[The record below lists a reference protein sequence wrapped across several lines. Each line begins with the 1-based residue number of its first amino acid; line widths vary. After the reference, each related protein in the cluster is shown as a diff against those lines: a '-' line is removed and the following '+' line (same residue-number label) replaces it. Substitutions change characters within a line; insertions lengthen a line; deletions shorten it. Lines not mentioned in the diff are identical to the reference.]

1 MMGGVENHVQQIS
14 TRLALAG
21 VRVTIVTCDP
31 DHNLPQ
37 RESIEGVEV
46 RRVRSYPKGKDLY
59 FAPGIWRIVL
69 DGKWDI
75 VHCENYL
82 SLVAPLAMIAARR
95 SHVPYVVTF
104 HGGGHSS
111 PLRNRIRGV
120 QRRVLRPLLAR
131 AAVLHA
137 TAEFEMVQFG
147 DDLSI
152 GRDKFDYAPN
162 GSDLAAVD
170 PATRSRIEG
179 ALIVSAGR
187 LERYKGHHRA
197 IAAMPTVLAQRP
209 EARLRIAGRGP
220 FESELRLLA
229 RRLGVSHAV
238 EIRASPSSAEFAN
251 ELPKAAVVVLLS
263 EYETHPMAVLE
274 ALAMGRPTI
283 VADTSGLSE
292 LAAKG
297 WVTAVPL
304 DAPARQVGEAILDQL
319 RHPLVPVAID
329 LPTWDDCA
337 DELHRAYLR
346 ALDRS
351 HQ

>member
-14 TRLALAG
+14 TRLAHAG
-21 VRVTIVTCDP
+21 VQVTIVTCDP
-31 DHNLPQ
+31 YGNLPE
-37 RESIEGVEV
+37 RESIDEVEV
-46 RRVRSYPKGKDLY
+46 RRVRSYPKGSDLY
-59 FAPGIWRIVL
+59 FAPAIWRVVRE
-69 DGKWDI
+69 GTWDI

-82 SLVAPLAMIAARR
+82 SLVAPLAMLAARR

-111 PLRNRIRGV
+111 PRRNRIRGM

-152 GRDKFDYAPN
+152 SRDKFVYAPN
-162 GSDLAAVD
+162 GSDLTAID
-170 PATRSRIEG
+170 PAARARIQG
-179 ALIVSAGR
+179 SLIISAGR

-197 IAAMPTVLAQRP
+197 IAALPTVLAQRP
-209 EARLRIAGRGP
+209 DARLRIAGSGP
-220 FESELRLLA
+220 YEGELRALSE
-229 RRLGVSHAV
+229 RLGVADAV
-238 EIRASPSSAEFAN
+238 EIRAAPSSEAFAA
-251 ELPKAAVVVLLS
+251 ELPEAALVVLLS

-274 ALAMGRPTI
+274 ALAMGRPTL

-304 DAPARQVGEAILDQL
+304 DAAPAQVGHAILEQL
-319 RHPLVPVAID
+319 KSPLVPGSID

-337 DELHRAYLR
+337 NELHRAYLR
-346 ALDRS
+346 ALGRA
-351 HQ
+351 

>member
-14 TRLALAG
+14 TRLARAG
-21 VRVTIVTCDP
+21 VHVTIVTCDP
-31 DHNLPQ
+31 RGNLLQ
-37 RESIEGVEV
+37 RESIDGVDV
-46 RRVRSYPKGKDLY
+46 RRVRSYPRGKDFY
-59 FAPGIWRIVL
+59 FAPGIWRVVRE
-69 DGKWDI
+69 GTWDV

-82 SLVAPLAMIAARR
+82 SLVAPLAMLAALR
-95 SHVPYVVTF
+95 SRVPYVVTF

-111 PLRNRIRGV
+111 PWRNRIRGL

-137 TAEFEMVQFG
+137 TAEFEMIQFG

-152 GRDKFDYAPN
+152 SRDKFVYAPN
-162 GSDLAAVD
+162 GSDLIAVD
-170 PATRSRIEG
+170 PAIRGRIHG
-179 ALIVSAGR
+179 SLIVSAGR

-197 IAAMPTVLAQRP
+197 IAALPTVLAQRP
-209 EARLRIAGRGP
+209 EARLRIAGSGP
-220 FESELRLLA
+220 YEAELRALA
-229 RRLGVSHAV
+229 ESLGVADAV
-238 EIRASPSSAEFAN
+238 EIRASLSSAEFAT
-251 ELPKAAVVVLLS
+251 ELPEAALVVLLS

-274 ALAMGRPTI
+274 ALALGRPTL

-304 DAPARQVGEAILDQL
+304 DASPRAVGEAILEQL
-319 RHPLVPVAID
+319 GDPLIPGSID
-329 LPTWDDCA
+329 LPTWDECA
-337 DELHRAYLR
+337 NELHRAYLR

-351 HQ
+351 